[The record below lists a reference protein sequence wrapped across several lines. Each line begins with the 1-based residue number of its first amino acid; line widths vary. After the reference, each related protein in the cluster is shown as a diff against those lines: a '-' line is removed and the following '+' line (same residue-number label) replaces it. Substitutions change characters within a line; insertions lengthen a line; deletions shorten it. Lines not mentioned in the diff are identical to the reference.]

1 MVTITWLR
9 DFIFDYYI
17 NPIIHDTGYNPVNTL
32 TWALILAPLCLIL
45 VLKLLRR
52 FGVAIDEA
60 FIAAVSPYILL
71 GAVLRVVEDAEL
83 ISPPISYMLISPL
96 IYLLLI
102 IYVISLLLITYKLC
116 HRRYK
121 PVFASIGLISLIAT
135 LVIIIV
141 FNHVHEHLWLPWV
154 IPAVIGISGTITS
167 IIYAIGTKLHLHFLH
182 SRLNLAA
189 LGAHMLDAA
198 SSYIGI
204 DLLGYHGKHVL
215 ENLIVSHTGTAAGM
229 FILKLGI
236 LIPVLYILD
245 TQLGDDS
252 DSDRD
257 TDTDTELRNILL
269 LAIIIVGLGPA
280 ARNTLRIALGI

>member
-1 MVTITWLR
+1 MGLTITWLR
-9 DFIFDYYI
+9 DFIFNYYI

-32 TWALILAPLCLIL
+32 TWALVLAPLCIIL

-52 FGVAIDEA
+52 FGFAIDEA
-60 FIAAVSPYILL
+60 FIVAVSPYIFL
-71 GAVLRVVEDAEL
+71 GAALRVVEDAEL
-83 ISPPISYMLISPL
+83 ISPPISYILITPL

-102 IYVISLLLITYKLC
+102 LYAISVLLLAYKLY

-121 PVFASIGLISLIAT
+121 LVFASIGLISLIAT
-135 LVIIIV
+135 LVIIII
-141 FNHVHEHLWLPWV
+141 FNNVHEHLWLPWV
-154 IPAVIGISGTITS
+154 IPAVIGITGAITS
-167 IIYAIGTKLHLHFLH
+167 IIYVIGTKLHLPFLY

-252 DSDRD
+252 D
-257 TDTDTELRNILL
+257 TELRNILL
-269 LAIIIVGLGPA
+269 LAIIIVGLGPGV
-280 ARNTLRIALGI
+280 RNTLRMALGI

>member
-32 TWALILAPLCLIL
+32 TWALILAPLCIIL

-60 FIAAVSPYILL
+60 FIAAVSPYILI
-71 GAVLRVVEDAEL
+71 GAVLRVIEDADL

-102 IYVISLLLITYKLC
+102 MYVISLLLITYKLY

-121 PVFASIGLISLIAT
+121 LVFASIGLISLIAT

-182 SRLNLAA
+182 SRLSLAA

-252 DSDRD
+252 D
-257 TDTDTELRNILL
+257 TELRNILL

-280 ARNTLRIALGI
+280 ARNTLRIVLGI

>member
-52 FGVAIDEA
+52 FRVAIDEA

-71 GAVLRVVEDAEL
+71 GAVLRVIEDAEL

-102 IYVISLLLITYKLC
+102 MYVISLLLITYKLC

-121 PVFASIGLISLIAT
+121 LVFASIGLISLIAT

-167 IIYAIGTKLHLHFLH
+167 IIYAMGTKLHLHFLH

-245 TQLGDDS
+245 TRLGN
-252 DSDRD
+252 DRD
-257 TDTDTELRNILL
+257 SDTDTELRNILL
-269 LAIIIVGLGPA
+269 LAIIVVGLGPGV
-280 ARNTLRIALGI
+280 RNTLRIALGI

>member
-32 TWALILAPLCLIL
+32 TWALILAPLCIIL

-52 FGVAIDEA
+52 FRVAIDEA

-83 ISPPISYMLISPL
+83 IPPPISYMLISPL

-102 IYVISLLLITYKLC
+102 MYVISLLLITYKLC

-121 PVFASIGLISLIAT
+121 LVFASIGLISLIAT
-135 LVIIIV
+135 LAITIIIV
-141 FNHVHEHLWLPWV
+141 FNHVHEHLWLPWI
-154 IPAVIGISGTITS
+154 IPAVIGISVTITS

-182 SRLNLAA
+182 SRLSLAA

-252 DSDRD
+252 DSDG
-257 TDTDTELRNILL
+257 DTELRNILL

>member
-9 DFIFDYYI
+9 DFVFDYYI

-32 TWALILAPLCLIL
+32 TWALVLAPLCLIL

-71 GAVLRVVEDAEL
+71 GAVLRVIEDAEL

-102 IYVISLLLITYKLC
+102 MYVISLLLITYKLC

-121 PVFASIGLISLIAT
+121 LVFASIGLISLIAT

-167 IIYAIGTKLHLHFLH
+167 IIYAMGTKLHLHFLH

-245 TQLGDDS
+245 TRLGN
-252 DSDRD
+252 DRD
-257 TDTDTELRNILL
+257 SDTDTELRNILL
-269 LAIIIVGLGPA
+269 LAIIVVGLGPGV
-280 ARNTLRIALGI
+280 RNTLRIALGI

>member
-1 MVTITWLR
+1 
-9 DFIFDYYI
+9 
-17 NPIIHDTGYNPVNTL
+17 
-32 TWALILAPLCLIL
+32 
-45 VLKLLRR
+45 
-52 FGVAIDEA
+52 
-60 FIAAVSPYILL
+60 
-71 GAVLRVVEDAEL
+71 
-83 ISPPISYMLISPL
+83 MLISPL

-102 IYVISLLLITYKLC
+102 MYVISLLLITYKLC

-121 PVFASIGLISLIAT
+121 LVFASIGLISLIAT

-167 IIYAIGTKLHLHFLH
+167 KIYAMGTKLHLHFLH

-215 ENLIVSHTGTAAGM
+215 ENLIVSHTSTAAGM

-236 LIPVLYILD
+236 LIPGLYILD
-245 TQLGDDS
+245 TQLGDDSDS

>member
-52 FGVAIDEA
+52 FRVAIDEA

-71 GAVLRVVEDAEL
+71 GAVLRVIEDAEL

-102 IYVISLLLITYKLC
+102 MYVISLLLITYKLC

-121 PVFASIGLISLIAT
+121 LVFASIGLISLIAT
-135 LVIIIV
+135 LVIITV

-167 IIYAIGTKLHLHFLH
+167 IIYVVGTKLHLHFLH
-182 SRLNLAA
+182 SRLSLAA

-236 LIPVLYILD
+236 LIPGLYILD
-245 TQLGDDS
+245 TQLGDDR
-252 DSDRD
+252 DSDR
-257 TDTDTELRNILL
+257 DTELRNILL